1 MTGFD
6 WTGLAALVVAVGGAL
21 GAIISAFRLLRGDKF
36 RESVEESAAL
46 LSGYR
51 DMVASLR
58 VEVENAR
65 REIAAERIAWNAERR
80 ELYAEIDKL
89 RESMRLERNA
99 WHAERRD
106 LHRQLDELRDEI
118 ATLQPRAATD
128 RTRKG
133 DPPRRA
139 PSRD

>member
-21 GAIISAFRLLRGDKF
+21 GAIIGAFRLLRGDKF

-65 REIAAERIAWNAERR
+65 KELAAERIAWNIERR
-80 ELYAEIDKL
+80 ELYDEINKL
-89 RESMRLERNA
+89 RDSMTLERTA
-99 WHAERRD
+99 WHNERRE

-118 ATLQPRAATD
+118 ARLQPRAMTD
-128 RTRKG
+128 RTRRT
-133 DPPRRA
+133 DP
-139 PSRD
+139 